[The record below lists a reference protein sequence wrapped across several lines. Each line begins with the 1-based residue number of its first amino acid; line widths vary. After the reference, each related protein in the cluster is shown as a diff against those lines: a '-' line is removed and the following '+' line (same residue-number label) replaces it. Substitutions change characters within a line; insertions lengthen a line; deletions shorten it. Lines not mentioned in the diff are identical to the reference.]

1 MTKKIVVL
9 EGDGIGPEIMSSAI
23 AVLQAAV
30 EKTDITFE
38 FTAYPFGG
46 AGIDQAG
53 DPLPQET
60 LVACQEADAILLGA
74 IGGPKWDDAVKR
86 PEQGLLQLRK
96 ALNLF
101 ANIRPIRV
109 SDALLPFSPL
119 KEKIVSGTDFVVVR
133 ELTGGIYFGEP
144 RHLGAEEAY
153 DTSRYQRYEIERI
166 VRAAFDI
173 AQSRQKKLVSV
184 DKANVLAASKLWR
197 KTVNEIA
204 SDYPDVTVSHLYV
217 DAAAM
222 LIVQKPTSFDVIVTE
237 NLFGDILSDEASV
250 LPGTLGVLPSASHSE
265 SGVSLYEPIH
275 GSAPDIAG
283 KNIANPVSMILS
295 AALMLRQSF
304 GFHDIAD
311 QIEAACEAVMNAGT
325 VTADLGGTT
334 TTTEFTQAVIEQLK
348 A

>member
-304 GFHDIAD
+304 GLHDIAD
-311 QIEAACEAVMNAGT
+311 RIEVACEAVMNAGT

-334 TTTEFTQAVIEQLK
+334 RTTEFTQAVVEQLK